1 MGYRGMSFSSSSSS
15 VVAGWWWSWRGRRVG
30 AAATT
35 AGTEGRRWRG
45 TSVSASAS
53 TSSASA
59 LSATATASASASA
72 SGGWTRRERGSGRRP
87 GWGGSGTGESVVFG
101 ACAFGFAGS
110 VACEEGSAAAGGKTM
125 GGGAEAPPTS
135 NKSTAQWRI
144 YTDMGRGL
152 VQEKKYDEARR
163 YLERALLEAKKG
175 FGEKD
180 PHVAAA
186 LNNLAELNR
195 IERKWGE
202 SESLFA
208 QALEILR
215 EAFGETHP
223 AVGTA
228 LHNLAGCR
236 LAQDDVDGAYN
247 LYAKSLER
255 KEATLGINHPEYA
268 TTLYHMAEVLCRNGR
283 KSDAIV
289 LLERS
294 IKVSEE
300 IGAAHTDACLRR
312 LKRLAQLLWD
322 CEEYERAE
330 RVRRRILDTLEHMV
344 GEDHVKIAGACESLA
359 LVLMKLDHLD
369 EAKTLL
375 ERGAS
380 ILSRT
385 RGDGSGLALTSARL
399 HLAEVAWKRGNAA
412 ESLRLIRQ
420 VVDVLAPAALDAVR
434 RDGIRPEV
442 RVGITVQYA
451 KAARLFRNLAP
462 NDEKAENHVENAT
475 QNLQAIETVAKQARV
490 GETVEKALADL
501 VN

>member
-1 MGYRGMSFSSSSSS
+1 MGGRHPGRATGRG
-15 VVAGWWWSWRGRRVG
+15 GVG
-30 AAATT
+30 VL
-35 AGTEGRRWRG
+35 GVGVLG
-45 TSVSASAS
+45 
-53 TSSASA
+53 
-59 LSATATASASASA
+59 
-72 SGGWTRRERGSGRRP
+72 
-87 GWGGSGTGESVVFG
+87 
-101 ACAFGFAGS
+101 AFGFAGS
-110 VACEEGSAAAGGKTM
+110 VACEEGSAAAAGSGVK
-125 GGGAEAPPTS
+125 GGGGVDAPPTS

-195 IERKWGE
+195 IERKWEE

-236 LAQDDVDGAYN
+236 LAQDDIDGAYN

-255 KEATLGINHPEYA
+255 KEATLGVNHPEYA

-359 LVLMKLDHLD
+359 LVLMKLERLD
-369 EAKTLL
+369 EAKSLL

-399 HLAEVAWKRGNAA
+399 HLAEVAWKCDNAP

-420 VVDVLAPAALDAVR
+420 VLDVLAPAALDAVR
-434 RDGIRPEV
+434 RDGVRPDV
-442 RVGITVQYA
+442 RVGIAVQYA

-462 NDEKAENHVENAT
+462 NDAKAENHVQNAT
-475 QNLQAIETVAKQARV
+475 QNLQAIESVAKQARI